1 MFVTNTGVAAGIFV
15 LNVSNLLTK
24 SAAFQSFIN
33 DEEEINPQR

>member
-15 LNVSNLLTK
+15 LNVFNLLTK
-24 SAAFQSFIN
+24 SAAFQIIIN